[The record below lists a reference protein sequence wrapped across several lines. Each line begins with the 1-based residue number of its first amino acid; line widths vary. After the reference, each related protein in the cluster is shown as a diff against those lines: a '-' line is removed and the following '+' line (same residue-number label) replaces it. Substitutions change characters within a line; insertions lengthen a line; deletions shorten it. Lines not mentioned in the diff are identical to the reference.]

1 MKQFCPNC
9 GKELKSGATFCA
21 NCGHKIQSQKSVQ
34 PTSPAVQPT
43 ESTQAALPTEPK
55 EEKKPQIFCPNCG
68 HVLKPNAEF
77 CSNCGYNLKTK
88 QVPVQPA
95 ASPSQPTQ
103 AARQMQ
109 RAPKKPMKTRT
120 KVLLSIFGVLIVAFI
135 GFYAW
140 GTHYYSRDNQIDR
153 ITTGLRDPNKDIS
166 QYVEANTPDMKV
178 NNTTVKPLQNYYK
191 EHQTA
196 VTSLNTKFKDD
207 EDTKNISLVQDGH
220 YLLLFPKYKMQVKTY
235 QPQVTTNHSNSTV
248 TVNGKNIGGLSGSSG
263 KYYKKL
269 SLVFPGKYH
278 FNVKSEVSGRTLT
291 ATSTANIW
299 SNKTLDMDIQTQTF
313 SVKSVPNGVVYIND
327 KKVGTLDS
335 KGEISF
341 KDYPITRNM
350 ELYVVYNNKGKS
362 IQSETVTDMAD
373 AFGSFDDD
381 DYDYDDD
388 DEDTDYNDDASDTYS
403 DDVTKDDGNYVV
415 EPKWKGVIATD
426 DATDLLNSAFEDPSS
441 DDFIDGSAN
450 SDYSDI
456 KKMEKNWD
464 NNDSIDSYD
473 TDVDVESIYPASD
486 NSCSIVFKVT
496 YTFDNDDNTKTQVM
510 EYTGGVIQKD
520 GSDQKIKTIGKGKM
534 ISSKTEDN

>member
-9 GKELKSGATFCA
+9 GKEVKPGATFCA
-21 NCGHKIQSQKSVQ
+21 NCGHKIQPQKPVQ
-34 PTSPAVQPT
+34 PTSPTV
-43 ESTQAALPTEPK
+43 SSKPK
-55 EEKKPQIFCPNCG
+55 EEKKPLIFCPNCK
-68 HVLKPNAEF
+68 HPLKPNAEF

-88 QVPVQPA
+88 QVPVRPA
-95 ASPSQPTQ
+95 TSQPTQ
-103 AARQMQ
+103 AARQTPRTQ
-109 RAPKKPMKTRT
+109 RKPMKTRT
-120 KVLLSIFGVLIVAFI
+120 KVLLSILGVLIIAFI
-135 GFYAW
+135 GFYVW
-140 GTHYYSRDNQIDR
+140 GTHYYSKDNQIDR
-153 ITTGLRDPNKDIS
+153 ITTGLRDPSKDIS
-166 QYVEANTPDMKV
+166 QYVEADTPDMKV

-196 VTSLNTKFKDD
+196 VTNLNSKFKDD

-235 QPQVTTNHSNSTV
+235 QPQVITNHGNSTV

-299 SNKTLDMDIQTQTF
+299 ANRTLDMDIETQTF

-350 ELYVVYNNKGKS
+350 ELYVLYNNKGKS

-381 DYDYDDD
+381 DDYGYSDDD
-388 DEDTDYNDDASDTYS
+388 DDTDYNDDASDTGT
-403 DDVTKDDGNYVV
+403 DDVTKEDGNYVV
-415 EPKWKGVIATD
+415 EPKWKGVISTD
-426 DATDLLNSAFEDPSS
+426 DAKSLLGDAFEDPSA

-464 NNDSIDSYD
+464 DNDSIDSYD

-486 NSCSIVFKVT
+486 NSCSVIFKVT
-496 YTFDNDDNTKTQVM
+496 YTFNNDDDTKTQVM